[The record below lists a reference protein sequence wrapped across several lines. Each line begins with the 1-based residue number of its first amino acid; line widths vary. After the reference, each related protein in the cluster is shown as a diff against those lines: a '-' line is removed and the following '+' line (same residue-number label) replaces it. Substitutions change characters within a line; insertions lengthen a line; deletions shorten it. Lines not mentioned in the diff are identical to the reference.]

1 MSDDDGFLSRW
12 SRRKAQLRQGDRPP
26 DPEPATARKGPAP
39 VPPARVAATAL
50 APLDA
55 AAVADSPPQVPAAP
69 PPPPPTLDDVDRLP
83 TDASDFS
90 RFVARGVTPDVRNAA
105 LKKLFADPHFNVMD
119 GLDIYIDDYG
129 KPDPLPATMLRHL
142 RQGSFLGL
150 TSDDEPPD
158 PAPPTAADAAH
169 NPALPTPQAPPTPE
183 PAAQALPHEDPDLR
197 LQPNDATG
205 RDGDPPGAVPPSGGT
220 G

>member
-26 DPEPATARKGPAP
+26 DPEPTPVRKGLAP

-69 PPPPPTLDDVDRLP
+69 PRPPPTLDDVDRLP

-119 GLDIYIDDYG
+119 GLDIYISDYG
-129 KPDPLPATMLRHL
+129 LPDPLPEGMLRKMV
-142 RQGSFLGL
+142 QSQVLGL
-150 TSDDEPPD
+150 FADDK
-158 PAPPTAADAAH
+158 
-169 NPALPTPQAPPTPE
+169 
-183 PAAQALPHEDPDLR
+183 PAATE
-197 LQPNDATG
+197 
-205 RDGDPPGAVPPSGGT
+205 PGQW
-220 G
+220 